1 MAYLAWRCMV
11 GLHDK
16 ITLSFMVV
24 GHVSCLVDGCFGM
37 LKRKYCRSD
46 IFTMDQLA
54 EVVDLSAACDVSQA
68 VQNSS
73 VVWYDWHNYLIRF
86 FKPAPTV
93 SKQHYF
99 TFLSQ
104 DPGTVVVKQAVNS
117 QPSTVTILKA
127 SVCLTGLNTTMP
139 TETSAAA
146 LSPDRQKYL
155 YEQIQQFVPL
165 AYQNELCP
173 APPIED

>member
-73 VVWYDWHNYLIRF
+73 VVWYDWHNYLIGSSSLL
-86 FKPAPTV
+86 P
-93 SKQHYF
+93 
-99 TFLSQ
+99 
-104 DPGTVVVKQAVNS
+104 
-117 QPSTVTILKA
+117 PSASSTILPFCHKIQ
-127 SVCLTGLNTTMP
+127 
-139 TETSAAA
+139 A
-146 LSPDRQKYL
+146 LL
-155 YEQIQQFVPL
+155 L
-165 AYQNELCP
+165 
-173 APPIED
+173 